1 MNTWSLCGV
10 VVAGVVI
17 VSCQGG
23 GPPRPEP
30 TPSALS
36 TPLATP
42 TAAPTPTPAAA
53 PTPAATSATKA
64 TEPRAGLR
72 DPARAQDRA
81 PGTFRVR
88 FDTTKGS
95 FVVEA
100 HRDWAPRGADRFY
113 NLAKVGF
120 FDEIRFFRVI
130 AGFMVQ
136 FGIQGDPAVAAAW
149 REARIQDDPVTQS
162 NRRGMVTFAT
172 AGPDTRTTQVF
183 INFKDNVG
191 LDRQGFAPFGR
202 VVEGMRRRPRGRL
215 DRRSPESRPGPKAGP
230 CNCRPR
236 TTPGRRED
244 RWSAPGTRSHR
255 ERHKARSATES
266 RYPAG
271 T

>member
-202 VVEGMRRRPRGRL
+202 VVEGMSVVDSLYSGYGEGGPRGGGPDQGRL
-215 DRRSPESRPGPKAGP
+215 QMEGNAYLKRDFPKLDVVNAARLVAAPRSE
-230 CNCRPR
+230 
-236 TTPGRRED
+236 
-244 RWSAPGTRSHR
+244 
-255 ERHKARSATES
+255 ARQ
-266 RYPAG
+266 
-271 T
+271 